1 MSLFQYMI
9 PRTNIKEREDFVN
22 RDRTLDNLKTEKV
35 TNFKKKD
42 QKYSNKKHRFFSWSS
57 KL

>member
-35 TNFKKKD
+35 TNFKKKE
-42 QKYSNKKHRFFSWSS
+42 QKYSNKKHRFFSWTS